1 MASRGSEPQTGER
14 PPVEEDGRTSRDEG
28 YAVNH
33 TEDRGETYGDPD
45 VLLDV
50 PTLNVEEID
59 LEVEDLQV
67 RVALQAVLADLVQIN
82 VGLKAEL
89 GEVKLTVK
97 DVEAQVQLK
106 ARLDNVRAI
115 FSEVLES
122 LQHSPQFFRQALE
135 TGTQTARPPEDTTP
149 DTEVVDETGDVPSPP
164 PDGSA
169 GERGEPEVT
178 EAARNKAR
186 DLGVDL
192 SSLEGTG
199 SGGRII
205 VRDVT
210 QAARGY
216 NQGEQKE

>member
-1 MASRGSEPQTGER
+1 MASRGSDTQTGER
-14 PPVEEDGRTSRDEG
+14 PPVEDDGRTSRDEG

-67 RVALQAVLADLVQIN
+67 RVALQALLADLVQIN

-97 DVEAQVQLK
+97 GVDAQVQLK

-115 FSEVLES
+115 FSEVLAS
-122 LQHSPQFFRQALE
+122 LQHSPQFFRQTLE
-135 TGTQTARPPEDTTP
+135 SVNQTAGAPEDTTP
-149 DTEVVDETGDVPSPP
+149 DTEVVDETGDVPGPP
-164 PDGSA
+164 AGGGPEERPEPDA
-169 GERGEPEVT
+169 T

-186 DLGVDL
+186 ELGVDL
-192 SSLEGTG
+192 SGLEGTG

-205 VRDVT
+205 VKDVAK
-210 QAARGY
+210 AARG
-216 NQGEQKE
+216 

>member
-1 MASRGSEPQTGER
+1 MASNRSEPQRGGR
-14 PPVEEDGRTSRDEG
+14 PPVEDDGRTSRDEG

-82 VGLKAEL
+82 IGLKAEL

-97 DVEAQVQLK
+97 GVEAQAQLK

-122 LQHSPQFFRQALE
+122 LEHSPQFFRDVSGR
-135 TGTQTARPPEDTTP
+135 TDQTDESAARP
-149 DTEVVDETGDVPSPP
+149 SP
-164 PDGSA
+164 
-169 GERGEPEVT
+169 
-178 EAARNKAR
+178 
-186 DLGVDL
+186 
-192 SSLEGTG
+192 
-199 SGGRII
+199 
-205 VRDVT
+205 
-210 QAARGY
+210 
-216 NQGEQKE
+216 QGEEPAHRSLQGSLDAAEPVQSED

>member
-14 PPVEEDGRTSRDEG
+14 PAVEDDERTSRDKD
-28 YAVNH
+28 YAIPH
-33 TEDRGETYGDPD
+33 GEDRGETFGDPD
-45 VLLDV
+45 VVLDV

-82 VGLKAEL
+82 IGLKAEL
-89 GEVKLTVK
+89 GEVKLGVK
-97 DVEAQVQLK
+97 GVEAQAQLK

-135 TGTQTARPPEDTTP
+135 TGTQTAGAPQDTTP
-149 DTEVVDETGDVPSPP
+149 DTEVVDETGDVSGPTT
-164 PDGSA
+164 DGSA
-169 GERGEPEVT
+169 GERAEPEAT

>member
-14 PPVEEDGRTSRDEG
+14 PAVEDDERTSRDED
-28 YAVNH
+28 YAIPH
-33 TEDRGETYGDPD
+33 GEDRGETFGDPD
-45 VLLDV
+45 VVLDV

-82 VGLKAEL
+82 IGLKAEL
-89 GEVKLTVK
+89 GEVKLGVK
-97 DVEAQVQLK
+97 GVEAQAQLK

-135 TGTQTARPPEDTTP
+135 TGTQTAGAPQDTTP
-149 DTEVVDETGDVPSPP
+149 DTEVVDETGDVSGPTT
-164 PDGSA
+164 DGSA
-169 GERGEPEVT
+169 GERAEPEAT

-186 DLGVDL
+186 DFGVDL

>member
-1 MASRGSEPQTGER
+1 MVSRRSEPQSEER
-14 PPVEEDGRTSRDEG
+14 PAVEDDGRTSRDED
-28 YAVNH
+28 YVVVR
-33 TEDRGETYGDPD
+33 TDDYGESHGDPD

-50 PTLNVEEID
+50 PKLDVEEID

-97 DVEAQVQLK
+97 GVEAQAQLK

-135 TGTQTARPPEDTTP
+135 TANQTAGAPEDTTP
-149 DTEVVDETGDVPSPP
+149 DAQVVDETGDVSGPP
-164 PDGSA
+164 A
-169 GERGEPEVT
+169 GGGAEERGEPEAT

-186 DLGVDL
+186 ELGVNL
-192 SSLEGTG
+192 SGLKGTG

-205 VRDVT
+205 VRDVAK
-210 QAARGY
+210 AARG
-216 NQGEQKE
+216 

>member
-1 MASRGSEPQTGER
+1 MASRGSDTQTGER

-97 DVEAQVQLK
+97 DVEAQAQLK

-135 TGTQTARPPEDTTP
+135 TGTQTAGAPEDTTL
-149 DTEVVDETGDVPSPP
+149 DTEVVDETGDVPGPP

-169 GERGEPEVT
+169 EERGEPEVT

-199 SGGRII
+199 SGERII

-210 QAARGY
+210 RAARGY

>member
-1 MASRGSEPQTGER
+1 
-14 PPVEEDGRTSRDEG
+14 VESDGRTSQDED
-28 YAVNH
+28 YAVHN

-45 VLLDV
+45 VVLDV

-97 DVEAQVQLK
+97 DVEAQAQLK

-122 LQHSPQFFRQALE
+122 LQYSPQFFRQALE
-135 TGTQTARPPEDTTP
+135 PGNEAAGAPEDTTL
-149 DTEVVDETGDVPSPP
+149 DTEAVDETGDVSGPP
-164 PDGSA
+164 TDGNA
-169 GERGEPEVT
+169 GERGEPEAT
-178 EAARNKAR
+178 DAAMTKAR
-186 DLGVDL
+186 ELGVDL
-192 SSLEGTG
+192 SGLKGTG

-205 VRDVT
+205 VRDVVKAT
-210 QAARGY
+210 RG
-216 NQGEQKE
+216 

>member
-1 MASRGSEPQTGER
+1 
-14 PPVEEDGRTSRDEG
+14 
-28 YAVNH
+28 
-33 TEDRGETYGDPD
+33 
-45 VLLDV
+45 
-50 PTLNVEEID
+50 EEID

-89 GEVKLTVK
+89 GGVKLTVK
-97 DVEAQVQLK
+97 GVEAQAQLK

-122 LQHSPQFFRQALE
+122 LQHSPQFFRHASLD
-135 TGTQTARPPEDTTP
+135 TANQTAGAPEDTTP
-149 DTEVVDETGDVPSPP
+149 DTEVVDETGDVSGPP
-164 PDGSA
+164 A
-169 GERGEPEVT
+169 GGGAEERGEPEAT

-186 DLGVDL
+186 ELGVDL
-192 SSLEGTG
+192 SGLEGTG

-210 QAARGY
+210 RAVREY

>member
-14 PPVEEDGRTSRDEG
+14 PPVEGDGRTSRDDD
-28 YAVNH
+28 YAVRH

-97 DVEAQVQLK
+97 GVEAQAQLK

-135 TGTQTARPPEDTTP
+135 TGNQTAGAPEDITP
-149 DTEVVDETGDVPSPP
+149 DTEVVDETGDVSGPP
-164 PDGSA
+164 PGGSA
-169 GERGEPEVT
+169 RERGQPEVT

-192 SSLEGTG
+192 SRLEGTG

>member
-1 MASRGSEPQTGER
+1 MASRGSDTQTGER
-14 PPVEEDGRTSRDEG
+14 PAVEDEGRTSRDEG

-97 DVEAQVQLK
+97 GVEAQAQLK

-122 LQHSPQFFRQALE
+122 LQHSPQFFRQASLD
-135 TGTQTARPPEDTTP
+135 TANQTAGAPEDTTP
-149 DTEVVDETGDVPSPP
+149 DTEVVDETGDVPGPQ
-164 PDGSA
+164 A
-169 GERGEPEVT
+169 GGGAEERGEPEVT

-186 DLGVDL
+186 ELGVDL
-192 SSLEGTG
+192 SSIEGTG
-199 SGGRII
+199 SGRRII
-205 VRDVT
+205 VRDVVK
-210 QAARGY
+210 AARG
-216 NQGEQKE
+216 

>member
-1 MASRGSEPQTGER
+1 MASNRSEPQRGGR
-14 PPVEEDGRTSRDEG
+14 PPVEDDERTSRDEG

-106 ARLDNVRAI
+106 ARLYNVRAI

-122 LQHSPQFFRQALE
+122 LQYSPQFFRQALGSVNE
-135 TGTQTARPPEDTTP
+135 AAGAPKDTTP
-149 DTEVVDETGDVPSPP
+149 NTEVVDETGDVSGPP
-164 PDGSA
+164 TDGSA
-169 GERGEPEVT
+169 RERGEPEAT

-186 DLGVDL
+186 ELGVDL
-192 SSLEGTG
+192 SGLKGTG

-205 VRDVT
+205 VRDVI
-210 QAARGY
+210 QAARG
-216 NQGEQKE
+216 

>member
-14 PPVEEDGRTSRDEG
+14 PAVEEDGRTSREDD
-28 YAVNH
+28 YAVRH

-135 TGTQTARPPEDTTP
+135 TGNQTAEAPEDTTL
-149 DTEVVDETGDVPSPP
+149 DTEVADGTGDVSGPP

>member
-1 MASRGSEPQTGER
+1 MASRGSEPQTGEH
-14 PPVEEDGRTSRDEG
+14 PVVEDEGRASRDED
-28 YAVNH
+28 YAVPQ
-33 TEDRGETYGDPD
+33 TEDRGETFGDPD
-45 VLLDV
+45 VVLDV

-82 VGLKAEL
+82 IGLKAEL
-89 GEVKLTVK
+89 GEVKLGVK
-97 DVEAQVQLK
+97 GVEAQAQLK

-135 TGTQTARPPEDTTP
+135 TGTQTAGAPQDTTP
-149 DTEVVDETGDVPSPP
+149 DTEAVDETGDVSGPTT
-164 PDGSA
+164 DGSA
-169 GERGEPEVT
+169 GERAEPEAT

-205 VRDVT
+205 VRDIT
-210 QAARGY
+210 RAAREY

>member
-1 MASRGSEPQTGER
+1 MED
-14 PPVEEDGRTSRDEG
+14 DGRTSRDEG
-28 YAVNH
+28 YAVHH

-45 VLLDV
+45 VVLDV

-97 DVEAQVQLK
+97 GVEAQAQLK

-115 FSEVLES
+115 FSEVLAS

-135 TGTQTARPPEDTTP
+135 TGNQTAAAPEDITP
-149 DTEVVDETGDVPSPP
+149 DTEVVDKTGDVSGPP
-164 PDGSA
+164 ADEGA
-169 GERGEPEVT
+169 EERPEPEAT
-178 EAARNKAR
+178 EAARNRAKE
-186 DLGVDL
+186 LGVDL
-192 SSLEGTG
+192 SGLKGTG

-205 VRDVT
+205 VRDVVK
-210 QAARGY
+210 AARGY